1 MNIATLDTV
10 QDIIKQLELL
20 IESTTED
27 KDEYYADG
35 NSTDTYVMS
44 LVGQIDGYK
53 KAIVLIKT
61 NFMKG
66 N

>member
-1 MNIATLDTV
+1 MKLETFETV
-10 QDIIKQLELL
+10 QDIIKELELL
-20 IESTTED
+20 IQSTTED
-27 KDEYYADG
+27 KDEYYAEG